1 MIRLVAIHHEDLLP
15 DTHIHLA
22 KVNARSFL
30 FLSTQMFYNDQR
42 SNLYSHSILFVQEL
56 EAEGQLRKAEHHFL
70 EARDWKAAVNMYRN
84 QDMWE
89 EAYRVSYGRVF
100 VEGRGRRAISYLT
113 MGVGENHR
121 QTKRFYLNFFI

>member
-22 KVNARSFL
+22 KVKNLHIIHTCRSAF
-30 FLSTQMFYNDQR
+30 F
-42 SNLYSHSILFVQEL
+42 SINTSVSDVVKYLIVIHAHTHFVQEL
-56 EAEGQLRKAEHHFL
+56 EAEGQLRQAEHHFL

-89 EAYRVSYGRVF
+89 EAYRVSF
-100 VEGRGRRAISYLT
+100 FMYL
-113 MGVGENHR
+113 
-121 QTKRFYLNFFI
+121 

>member
-1 MIRLVAIHHEDLLP
+1 
-15 DTHIHLA
+15 
-22 KVNARSFL
+22 
-30 FLSTQMFYNDQR
+30 MFYNDQR

-84 QDMWE
+84 QDIWE